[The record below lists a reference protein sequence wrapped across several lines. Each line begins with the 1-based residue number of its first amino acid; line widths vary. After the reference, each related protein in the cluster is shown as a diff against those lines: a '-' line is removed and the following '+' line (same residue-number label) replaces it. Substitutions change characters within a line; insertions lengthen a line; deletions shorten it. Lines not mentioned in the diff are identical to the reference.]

1 MPKLIALISKQ
12 PRLSPEAF
20 QKYYEANHA
29 PLIWRLLPTIAR
41 YTRSYLS
48 AEPENP
54 KRTGLANFDVL
65 TELWFDTGSDL
76 EAFWKRI
83 SEPEVIAAIR
93 ADEAHFLISD
103 RTVMYR
109 VDEAVTVEGQAEE
122 GKSEEGVTD

>member
-65 TELWFDTGSDL
+65 TELWFDTESDL

-109 VDEAVTVEGQAEE
+109 VDEAVTVKGEAEE
-122 GKSEEGVTD
+122 GEAEEGEAD